1 MVLEV
6 EVHNTFAIESKSE
19 WLGHLVLSLFLFLV
33 MESLDFSV
41 VDFDVLFWVILE
53 DTIFIISYYFLRKV
67 MSSNYF
73 VERVEQIVVI
83 NLQTQNLLTVLI
95 KHLLH
100 DWIVYRKLFWQ
111 KTLHYVIMWSS
122 RLHVTSVIHWCTKTL
137 VQLFVRPLKQ
147 KEKTYS
153 TSS

>member
-1 MVLEV
+1 
-6 EVHNTFAIESKSE
+6 
-19 WLGHLVLSLFLFLV
+19 

-100 DWIVYRKLFWQ
+100 D
-111 KTLHYVIMWSS
+111 
-122 RLHVTSVIHWCTKTL
+122 
-137 VQLFVRPLKQ
+137 
-147 KEKTYS
+147 
-153 TSS
+153 